1 MRSKKIYTLH
11 EYGAP
16 AHFYGLE
23 YLANSLGGVLKHR
36 ELNLYTQIGSSIKR
50 LNSYKFY
57 KCLINIFFLI
67 SLLFT
72 TNKKIVVGI
81 APYNNNLRYLK
92 FLFKNHQIYYFTSYT
107 CWDQSRMVH
116 SKYFSDSLL
125 AVWKDFLNNQVV
137 HIFAVSVLTKNELID
152 NKFSIPEKITVV
164 NHSFNIKIEPS
175 AIDVKTLNFITVGQL
190 SYRKGIPDLLK
201 IFKDLPN
208 CNLTIVGDGQLR
220 EEVEEASKSY
230 SNIYYKGFVNGLDN
244 LIPIYKENSFL
255 ILNSHK
261 SEKWEELFG
270 LVLIEGMA
278 CGLIPI
284 TTDHPGPKEIIVPY
298 LNGIIC
304 KEGGIID
311 GIKYVLSMDSLEFIA
326 MKRNAIIKAQEY
338 HSAEIS
344 KRWKTIFKY
353 NFKLNG

>member
-1 MRSKKIYTLH
+1 MKSKNIYTLH

-16 AHFYGLE
+16 SHFYGLE
-23 YLANSLGGVLKHR
+23 YLVNSSGGVLKHR
-36 ELNLYTQIGSSIKR
+36 ELNLYRQIGSSIKR

-57 KCLINIFFLI
+57 KCLINISFLI

-125 AVWKDFLNNQVV
+125 AVWKDFLNNQVK

-175 AIDVKTLNFITVGQL
+175 VINVKTLNFITVGQL
-190 SYRKGIPDLLK
+190 SYTKGIVDLLK
-201 IFKDLPN
+201 IFKDLPY

-230 SNIYYKGFVNGLDN
+230 SNIYYKGYVKGLDN

-255 ILNSHK
+255 ILNSQK
-261 SEKWEELFG
+261 SETWEELFG
-270 LVLIEGMA
+270 LVIIEAMA

-284 TTDHPGPKEIIVPY
+284 ATNHPGPTEIITHG
-298 LNGIIC
+298 LNGFLYHEGDILKGVENTFDM
-304 KEGGIID
+304 KEELFRQ
-311 GIKYVLSMDSLEFIA
+311 IKNE
-326 MKRNAIIKAQEY
+326 AIKKSQQFQ
-338 HSAEIS
+338 SSEIS
-344 KRWKTIFKY
+344 EKWKAI
-353 NFKLNG
+353 L